1 MDGMSRAFCVFVIV
15 ADLLAIVFF
24 GGYFI
29 STGHLYPTKHQQEVA
44 ASLIEVE
51 SSEDKAPKAEKVEE
65 EKEELLAADPSRG
78 ERVAAKCR
86 ACHTF
91 DKGGA
96 NRIGPNMW
104 GVYNA
109 GIAHADG
116 FSYSQAFL
124 DLKGEHTWT
133 EENLNEFLES
143 PRRAIP
149 GTKMSFAGLRD
160 KQERIDII
168 AYLKTLQ

>member
-29 STGHLYPTKHQQEVA
+29 STGHLYPTNQQQEVA
-44 ASLIEVE
+44 ASLIEVA
-51 SSEDKAPKAEKVEE
+51 STEDDAPKAAKEE
-65 EKEELLAADPSRG
+65 EKVELLAADPSRG
-78 ERVAAKCR
+78 EKVAAKCR
-86 ACHTF
+86 ACHSF
-91 DKGGA
+91 DEGGA

-109 GIAHADG
+109 DIAHVDG

-133 EENLNEFLES
+133 EETLNEFLTS

-160 KQERIDII
+160 EQERIDMI